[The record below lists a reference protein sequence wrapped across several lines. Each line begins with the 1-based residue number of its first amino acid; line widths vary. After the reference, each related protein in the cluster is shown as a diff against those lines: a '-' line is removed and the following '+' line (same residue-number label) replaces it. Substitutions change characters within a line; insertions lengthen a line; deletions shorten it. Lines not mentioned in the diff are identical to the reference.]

1 MNNRLGIPY
10 SLFYIFVFMTM
21 GVILVFWPVWL
32 ETKGLSKSE
41 IGWILSLPPFLMVFI
56 SPLIA
61 YLSEKSGRSRTV
73 LFLTALV
80 SSSFFLCFYFSS
92 SFYSFL
98 FLQAG
103 ASCCFL
109 SLIPLGDSQTLK
121 AVRLYDLNYGRIR
134 LWGSLSFIAT
144 SFGVGYV
151 LDLMGIDWT
160 LWLILCALLTVALFS
175 FFLPS
180 LPTEQDKT
188 PGNPR
193 IFLKKPSFLIF
204 ILGAGMII
212 GSHAAY
218 YAFGSLYMISLGYSK
233 TLIGFIWAFGVIAEV
248 ILFAFSN
255 KLFKSA
261 RSLHLILIGSVA
273 GIIRWGALGFDD
285 SMVVIIGIQILH
297 ALTFGAT
304 HLGSM
309 SFISRHAPKNVA
321 ASAQSIYSSIANG
334 LMMGVAILIS
344 GRLYDIDPSYAFL
357 GMALL
362 AGTGGLII
370 LTLSKFIPPSKA
382 PPAEEYTHQEL
393 P

>member
-1 MNNRLGIPY
+1 
-10 SLFYIFVFMTM
+10 M

>member
-1 MNNRLGIPY
+1 MINRLGIPY

-21 GVILVFWPVWL
+21 GIILVFWPIWL

-41 IGWILSLPPFLMVFI
+41 IGWILSLPPFLMIFI
-56 SPLIA
+56 SPSIA
-61 YLSEKSGRSRTV
+61 YFSEKSGRSRTV
-73 LFLTALV
+73 LSITSLISA
-80 SSSFFLCFYFSS
+80 SFFLCFYISDG
-92 SFYSFL
+92 FYSYL
-98 FLQAG
+98 ALQAG

-121 AVRLYDLNYGRIR
+121 AVRLYDLSYGRIR

-144 SFGVGYV
+144 SFGAGYL

-160 LWLILCALLTVALFS
+160 LWLIICALLVVAAFS
-175 FFLPS
+175 FS
-180 LPTEQDKT
+180 LPLLPNEQSQT
-188 PGNPR
+188 SGNPR
-193 IFLKKPSFLIF
+193 IFLKKPSFLLF

-233 TLIGFIWAFGVIAEV
+233 TLIGFIWAFGVMAEV

-255 KLFKSA
+255 KIFKSA
-261 RSLHLILIGSVA
+261 RSLHLILIGSIA
-273 GIIRWGALGFDD
+273 GIIRWGTLGFDD
-285 SMVVIIGIQILH
+285 SMVVIIGIQLLH

-309 SFISRHAPKNVA
+309 SFISRHAPKDVT
-321 ASAQSIYSSIANG
+321 ASAQSLYSSIANG
-334 LMMGVAILIS
+334 LMMGIAILIS
-344 GRLYDIDPSYAFL
+344 GRLYDIDPSYAFF
-357 GMALL
+357 GMTLL
-362 AGTGGLII
+362 AATGGLII
-370 LTLSKFIPPSKA
+370 LTLSRFVPPSKA
-382 PPAEEYTHQEL
+382 PPAEKYTHQEL

>member
-1 MNNRLGIPY
+1 
-10 SLFYIFVFMTM
+10 MTM
-21 GVILVFWPVWL
+21 GIILVFWPIWL

-56 SPLIA
+56 SPTIA
-61 YLSEKSGRSRTV
+61 YLSEKSGRNRTV
-73 LFLTALV
+73 LFFTALI
-80 SSSFFLCFYFSS
+80 SALFFLSFYFSNN
-92 SFYSFL
+92 FYSFL
-98 FLQAG
+98 ILQAG

-134 LWGSLSFIAT
+134 LWGSVSFITT
-144 SFGVGYV
+144 SFGVGYI
-151 LDLMGIDWT
+151 LDLMNVDWT
-160 LWLILCALLTVALFS
+160 LWLILCALTTVAMFS
-175 FFLPS
+175 LFLPL
-180 LPTEQDKT
+180 LPKEQEQT
-188 PGNPR
+188 TGNSR
-193 IFLKKPSFLIF
+193 VFLKKPSFLLF

-233 TLIGFIWAFGVIAEV
+233 TLIGFIWAFGVMAEV
-248 ILFAFSN
+248 VLFAFSN

-273 GIIRWGALGFDD
+273 GIIRWGTLGFDD
-285 SMVVIIGIQILH
+285 SMAVIIGIQILH

-309 SFISRHAPKNVA
+309 SFISRHAPKDVS
-321 ASAQSIYSSIANG
+321 ASAQSLYSSIANG
-334 LMMGVAILIS
+334 LMMGLAILLS
-344 GRLYDIDPSYAFL
+344 GRLYDIDPSYAFFA
-357 GMALL
+357 MVLL
-362 AGTGGLII
+362 AATGGLII
-370 LTLSKFIPPSKA
+370 LCLTKFIPPSKA
-382 PPAEEYTHQEL
+382 PLAEQYTHQEL

>member
-1 MNNRLGIPY
+1 MNNRLGVPY

-21 GVILVFWPVWL
+21 GIILVFWPIWL

-56 SPLIA
+56 SPAIA
-61 YLSEKSGRSRTV
+61 YFSEKSGRSRTV
-73 LFLTALV
+73 LFITSLV
-80 SSSFFLCFYFSS
+80 SASFFSCFYITDN
-92 SFYSFL
+92 FYSFL
-98 FLQAG
+98 VLQAG

-134 LWGSLSFIAT
+134 LWGSLSFIGT

-151 LDLMGIDWT
+151 LDLMGVDWT

-175 FFLPS
+175 TFLPQ
-180 LPTEQDKT
+180 LPKEQEQT
-188 PGNPR
+188 SGNPR
-193 IFLKKPSFLIF
+193 IFLKKPSFLFF

-233 TLIGFIWAFGVIAEV
+233 TLIGFIWAFGVMAEV

-255 KLFKSA
+255 RIFKSA

-273 GIIRWGALGFDD
+273 GMIRWGVLGFDD

-309 SFISRHAPKNVA
+309 SFISRHAPKDVA
-321 ASAQSIYSSIANG
+321 ASAQSLYSSIANG
-334 LMMGVAILIS
+334 LMMGIAILIS

-357 GMALL
+357 GMVIL
-362 AGTGGLII
+362 AAMGGLII
-370 LTLSKFIPPSKA
+370 LTLTKLVPPSKA